1 MRAIFLGTFNP
12 PHVGHRNCVKSVI
25 SSGLLQKL
33 NIDKIHIIPCWQNPN
48 KDEFDNQELR
58 FWQRYK
64 MCISEFAGLSE
75 FCIIDDIEEKIRPHY
90 TYQLFNYLK
99 SGKEDIIGKDFW
111 WIITAETFNELLANK
126 WKNSDELLHDNK
138 FILVQN
144 YGTNIFIPE
153 DILDTCEIHYV
164 TLNSNCNIHSTE
176 IRNNFWIN
184 AKYDIYINKE
194 TCNYI
199 IEQNLYK

>member
-12 PHVGHRNCVKSVI
+12 PHAGHRNCVKSVI

-99 SGKEDIIGKDFW
+99 SGKENIIGKDFW
-111 WIITAETFNELLANK
+111 WIITAETFNELLTNK

-144 YGTNIFIPE
+144 SGTNIFIPE
-153 DILDTCEIHYV
+153 DILDTCEIYYV

-176 IRNNFWIN
+176 IRNNFWVN